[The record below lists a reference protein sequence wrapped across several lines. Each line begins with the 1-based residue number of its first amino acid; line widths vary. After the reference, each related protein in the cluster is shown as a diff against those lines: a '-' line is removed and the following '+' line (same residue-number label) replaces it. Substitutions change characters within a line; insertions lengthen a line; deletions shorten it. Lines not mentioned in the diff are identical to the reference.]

1 MRVLG
6 IDYGERRIGI
16 AVSDVSGT
24 IARPV
29 GTIAG
34 DRNQLVAVKHVMVQL
49 ETLDQ
54 GDDHVGLIVVG
65 LPSRLDGSANEQTP
79 RVEAFAELL
88 RTRAGRPVVLQD
100 ERLTSHE
107 ADQLLALRER
117 DWRVRKKHLDA
128 AAAAVIL
135 QEYLDGHRA
144 AEPDGDGS
152 R

>member
-16 AVSDVSGT
+16 AVSDASGT

-29 GTIAG
+29 GTIVG
-34 DRNQLVAVKHVMVQL
+34 DTNQKVAVARVVEQLAQL
-49 ETLDQ
+49 EQ
-54 GDDHVGLIVVG
+54 DDEPVSRIVVG

-88 RTRAGRPVVLQD
+88 RTRVGRPVVLQD

-107 ADQLLALRER
+107 ADGLLALGER
-117 DWRVRKKHLDA
+117 DWRKRKKRLDA
-128 AAAAVIL
+128 VAAAVIL
-135 QEYLDGHRA
+135 QEYLDGHRLA
-144 AEPDGDGS
+144 RNGDS
-152 R
+152 

>member
-16 AVSDVSGT
+16 AVSDPTGT
-24 IARPV
+24 LARPV

-34 DRNQLVAVKHVMVQL
+34 DGNQTSAVARV
-49 ETLDQ
+49 LDQ
-54 GDDHVGLIVVG
+54 LAALEQDDEPVSLVVVG

-79 RVEAFAELL
+79 RVQAFAELL
-88 RTRAGRPVVLQD
+88 RVRSGRPVVLQD

-107 ADQLLALRER
+107 ADGLLAMRER
-117 DWRVRKKHLDA
+117 DWRKRKKRLDA

-135 QEYLDGHRA
+135 QEYLDANR
-144 AEPDGDGS
+144 D
-152 R
+152 